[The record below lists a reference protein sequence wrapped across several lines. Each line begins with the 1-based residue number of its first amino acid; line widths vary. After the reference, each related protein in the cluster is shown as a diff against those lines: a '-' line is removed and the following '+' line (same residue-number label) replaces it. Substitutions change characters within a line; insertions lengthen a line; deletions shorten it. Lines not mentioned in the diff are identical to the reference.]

1 MSFFKKTLASFGIGS
16 AKVDS
21 VLQQEVLYPGEKVNV
36 TIHVYGGSTAPG
48 N

>member
-21 VLQQEVLYPGEKVNV
+21 VLQQEVLYPGEKANIRVDV
-36 TIHVYGGSTAPG
+36 WWSDCAG
-48 N
+48 NR